1 MPNNHFVLVHGSWLG
16 GWCWQPLQRVLA
28 QRGIVSSTPELSGL
42 REIGT
47 PARDTGSL
55 SIHVADVAA
64 HVRALGSAPIVLA
77 GHSYGAAVANEVAA
91 LFPERIS
98 ALVNLDG
105 FLTRAGRSLYEVCP
119 ALESVAASLI
129 DPSTPDYILPAPRD
143 LLGLSEEDA
152 RSLIQG
158 RLRAMPVAANSEP
171 ARFDCADLT
180 CRRIYIRFAQ
190 FPVFAET
197 VEIAQREGWEA
208 STIDV
213 AHMAIMTQPDIVAH
227 AMTRALAQPGPD
239 TAA

>member
-16 GWCWQPLQRVLA
+16 GWCWKPLQHVLA
-28 QRGIVSSTPELSGL
+28 QSGIASSAPELSGL

-47 PARDTGSL
+47 LARDTGSL

-64 HVRALGSAPIVLA
+64 HLRTLDGAPVVLV

-91 LFPERIS
+91 HFPERIS
-98 ALVNLDG
+98 ALINLDG
-105 FLTRAGRSLYEVCP
+105 FLTRGGRSLYDVCP
-119 ALESVAASLI
+119 ALESVAANLI
-129 DPSTPDYILPAPRD
+129 DPSTPDYILPAPHD
-143 LLGLSEEDA
+143 LLGLSEEEA

-158 RLRAMPVAANSEP
+158 RLRAMPGAANSEP

-213 AHMAIMTQPDIVAH
+213 AHMAIMTQPEIVVS
-227 AMTRALAQPGPD
+227 AMMRALAQPGAD